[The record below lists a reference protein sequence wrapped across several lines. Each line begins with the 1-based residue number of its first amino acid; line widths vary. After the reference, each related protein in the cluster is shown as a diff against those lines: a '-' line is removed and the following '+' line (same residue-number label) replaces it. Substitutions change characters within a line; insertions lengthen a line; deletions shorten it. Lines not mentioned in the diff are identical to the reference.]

1 LRLIHLSLLWEAWF
15 IWMPSILI
23 KVSLGSS
30 DLLLL
35 KIQVVQSKALN
46 VAIFFGALEVL
57 LEKMQ
62 VTWQVRGAII
72 FYRQSKFSWSP
83 I

>member
-1 LRLIHLSLLWEAWF
+1 LQLIPLSFLWEAWF
-15 IWMPSILI
+15 IWMQSTLM
-23 KVSLGSS
+23 KVSPEYS

-35 KIQVVQSKALN
+35 KIQGVPSKALN

-72 FYRQSKFSWSP
+72 FYRQSKFNWSRK
-83 I
+83 

>member
-1 LRLIHLSLLWEAWF
+1 
-15 IWMPSILI
+15 
-23 KVSLGSS
+23 
-30 DLLLL
+30 
-35 KIQVVQSKALN
+35 VQSKALN

-72 FYRQSKFSWSP
+72 FYRQSKLIGAENENLWP
-83 I
+83 RHI